1 MDAKLLTAN
10 LKSVRKNSLFV
21 SFGRIYRK
29 GEYDRRLKGYI
40 VYTANKHDG
49 LFDVECGFMSSHA
62 LVDILIIK

>member
-1 MDAKLLTAN
+1 MDAKLLTAK

-29 GEYDRRLKGYI
+29 GAYDRRLKGYI
-40 VYTANKHDG
+40 VYTANKNDC
-49 LFDVECGFMSSHA
+49 LYNVECGFMPSDV